1 MITSKANIIEQL
13 QKEILSLQG
22 FKTKT
27 KNNAAD
33 TGLGVINNAFPNGIF
48 PLGAVHEFIA
58 ASPEDKAASL
68 GFIAALL
75 SSSLKNNNAAIW
87 ISGSGNIFP
96 PALQSFGIA
105 PDKIIF
111 LKLNKE
117 NEILWAMEEALKY
130 EGLSAVVCEVK
141 ELSFLASRRLQ
152 LAVEKSQITG
162 FVLQYNPRAINTTAC
177 ICRWKITNLPTALAG
192 DMPGV
197 GFPRWQVNL
206 LKVRNGRPG
215 NWQLEW
221 VAGRFRHINA
231 IPAIVVMPQKKT
243 G

>member
-22 FKTKT
+22 FKTRA

-33 TGLGVINNAFPNGIF
+33 TGLGAINHAFPNAVF

-58 ASPEDKAASL
+58 ATAEDKAASL
-68 GFIAALL
+68 GFIAGLL
-75 SSSLKNNNAAIW
+75 SSRLKNNSAAIW

-96 PALQSFGIA
+96 PALQNFGIA

-111 LKLNKE
+111 LKLHKE
-117 NEILWAMEEALKY
+117 KEILWAMEEALKY

-152 LAVEKSQITG
+152 LAVEKSQVTG
-162 FVLQYNPRAINTTAC
+162 FVLQYNPRVINTTAC
-177 ICRWKITNLPTALAG
+177 ICRWKITTLPTSMAG

-221 VAGRFRHINA
+221 VAGRFRHINT
-231 IPAIVVMPQKKT
+231 IPAIVVMPKKKT